1 MTFESKFER
10 ISDQVVEYLFEPFN
24 IRQDPLRHIIRYFNY
39 QLEAFLLDLK
49 LHNVAN
55 FICSLS
61 NVKLFVVE
69 RELVILNSADLKA
82 VFYHILKVQ
91 C

>member
-1 MTFESKFER
+1 MPFESKFER
-10 ISDQVVEYLFEPFN
+10 ISYQVVEYLLKPFN
-24 IRQDPLRHIIRYFNY
+24 IRQDPLRHLIIDFNY
-39 QLEAFLLDLK
+39 QLEAFLLYLK
-49 LHNVAN
+49 LHNIAN

-61 NVKLFVVE
+61 NVKLFFVE
-69 RELVILNSADLKA
+69 RELIILNSADLKA